1 MFELLFKYSRAT
13 FERGELAFASG
24 WPVWLLAVLIVA
36 AAAAVVVMIARR
48 NQGLGIAKS
57 AALGVLQVAL
67 LSLLLVLAWRPALIT
82 QTLRPQENSVAVLV
96 DTSASML
103 YGTGNESRL
112 QQAISALSAR
122 ALPQLESQ
130 FDVNLYAFAG
140 DLVDLPSKKL
150 DQVPPPGPV
159 THIGDAVLDVLRGAQ
174 SGAVAAVVL
183 VTDGNDNSADFDAA
197 KIAEIASFGVP
208 VHTVGVGAE
217 SIPGDLELEDVQVAP
232 VGLPGST
239 VSAQV
244 SIRHDGAALAQL
256 KVYDG
261 EKILA
266 SQPVPLPSGS
276 GVTTRWI
283 DLDVGPVG
291 VRDLR
296 FVLDALPGEPNT
308 INNSRLRPMEVP
320 QQRRNILYI
329 DGEPRWEYKFIRRAI
344 EPGGAV
350 RVASLVKTTPNKI
363 YRQGIESPDELA
375 KGFPED
381 ELTLFRYDAL
391 IIGSFEAAAI
401 TPEQQDMIREFVSR
415 RGGSLLMLG
424 GRRGLADGGWGA
436 TSVGEVL
443 PVELPTPEGPTF
455 TRTAAKAQLTP
466 FGRTSAI
473 TRLDSDDAANA
484 KSWDELPDLADFQHV
499 GNLKPGAQALL
510 DATID
515 GRTEPLLVQQRF
527 GNGMSYVFATGG
539 SWRWQMQLPHED
551 VRHETFWRQLL
562 QAIASTAP
570 QAVTL
575 SSPSVFYGDQSE
587 VTLRAEVRDKLFK
600 PASDAAV
607 TLQVSDGQGP
617 PSEVPMTPV
626 AGEQGIY
633 QAVYE
638 TPHPGMFRFEAS
650 AQRGDEKLGSAQL
663 AVRREDGVVEHYHVQ
678 QNRPL
683 LERLAAATGGKYF
696 ALDDLSQL
704 PEAVS
709 FSEAGTVERQVLD
722 LWNMP
727 IIFLALL
734 ALKSAEWLLRLYWGR
749 L

>member
-1 MFELLFKYSRAT
+1 MFELFFKYSRAT

-24 WPVWLLAVLIVA
+24 WPVWLLVALIVA
-36 AAAAVVVMIARR
+36 ATAAVAVTIARR

-57 AALGVLQVAL
+57 TALGVLQAAL
-67 LSLLLVLAWRPALIT
+67 LAALLVLAWRPALVT
-82 QTLRPQENSVAVLV
+82 QTLRPQENSVAVLL

-103 YGTGNESRL
+103 YGTGDQSRL
-112 QQAISALSAR
+112 QQAIGALTER

-130 FDVNLYAFAG
+130 FDVNLYGFAG

-183 VTDGNDNSADFDAA
+183 VTDGNDNSSDFDAA

-217 SIPGDLELEDVQVAP
+217 STPGDLELEDVQVAP

-244 SIRHDGAALAQL
+244 SIRHDGAGVAQL

-261 EKILA
+261 DKILA
-266 SQPVPLPSGS
+266 SEPVPLPSGS
-276 GVTTRWI
+276 GIVTRWI

-291 VRDLR
+291 VRDLK
-296 FVLDALPGEPNT
+296 FALDALPGETNT
-308 INNSRLRPMEVP
+308 INNARLRPMEVP
-320 QQRRNILYI
+320 QQRRSVLYVE
-329 DGEPRWEYKFIRRAI
+329 GEPRWEYKFIRRAI
-344 EPGGAV
+344 EEGGAV
-350 RVASLVKTTPNKI
+350 RVASLLKTTPNKF
-363 YRQGIESPDELA
+363 YRQGVESADELT

-391 IIGSFEAAAI
+391 IIGSFEAAALSA
-401 TPEQQDMIREFVSR
+401 EQQDMVREFVSR

-436 TSVGEVL
+436 TSVAEVL

-455 TRTAAKAQLTP
+455 TRTAAKARLTQL
-466 FGRTSAI
+466 GRTSAI
-473 TRLDSDDAANA
+473 TRLDADDAKNV
-484 KSWDELPDLADFQHV
+484 KSWDELPEIADFQHV
-499 GNLKPGAQALL
+499 GKLKPGAQALL
-510 DATID
+510 EATID
-515 GRTEPLLVQQRF
+515 GKTEPLLVQQSF

-551 VRHETFWRQLL
+551 MRHETFWRQLL

-570 QAVTL
+570 QPVTL
-575 SSPSVFYGDQSE
+575 TSPSVFYGDQSE

-600 PASDAAV
+600 PAPDAAV
-607 TLQVSDGQGP
+607 TLSVSDGQGP
-617 PSEVPMTPV
+617 PREVPMTPV
-626 AGEQGIY
+626 AGEPGVY
-633 QAVYE
+633 QAAYE
-638 TPHPGMFRFEAS
+638 TPHAGMFRFEAS
-650 AQRGDEKLGSAQL
+650 AQQGDEKLGSAQL
-663 AVRREDGVVEHYHVQ
+663 AVRRQDGVVEHYHTQ

-696 ALDDLSQL
+696 ALNDLSKL

-727 IIFLALL
+727 IVFLVLL
-734 ALKSAEWLLRLYWGR
+734 ALKSAEWLLRLVWGR